1 MEDDMGEDGYSYGDE
16 MDQPSP
22 NHNMG
27 GMGGMDETPY
37 NDDEDESPQYDGEG
51 DDDYGEEGEESLQ

>member
-1 MEDDMGEDGYSYGDE
+1 MEDDMGEDGYSYGEE

-27 GMGGMDETPY
+27 GMGGMDEPY
-37 NDDEDESPQYDGEG
+37 NDNDEEDESPQYDGEG
-51 DDDYGEEGEESLQ
+51 DDDYGEEGESLQ